1 MNIQNFL
8 THFHRVKRT
17 SGNQYMAQCPSH
29 DDRKNSL
36 SIKYDEHKD
45 CILINCHAGCSTKEI
60 LEKAGLKIRDLYNN
74 NDNKTTIISTTTY
87 NYYDENGDLLY
98 KKVRRDYIDKSKKI
112 YFEKANGEKNMQGV
126 KRVLYNLP
134 QVINADKVYIV
145 EGEKCADAVIKAGFV
160 ATTLDGGAKSPWRK
174 HYNRYLQDKEII
186 ILPDNDEAGM
196 QYARTIAT
204 HLQHSKIIK
213 LPDLQPKEDVYDWLM
228 SGHTIAE
235 IDSLPITDLS
245 EELLPE
251 STEED
256 EAHEIET
263 KTTQA
268 ETIIKLVEKH
278 NAVLF
283 HDTLND
289 PYVALDVEG
298 HKEIWRID
306 SDGFFNWVN
315 RLFYMHTKK
324 AIKKENVS
332 QAVTILKAKAQY
344 DSKEAIPLGVRI
356 NEQNNAFWYDLSN
369 PDWQAV
375 KITADGWSIENET
388 PILFNRYL
396 HQKAQCLPEQDGNI
410 ELILKYI
417 NIKEYHT
424 LFLCWLVCCFIPNI
438 PHPMPIFFG
447 EKGAAKTTAC
457 KLLKRI
463 IDPSSLETLTIQ
475 KDPRSLAVSLQN
487 HWFLP
492 FDNVSKI
499 DEDTSDMLCRA
510 ITGDGIQQRK
520 LYTNAEDYIFS
531 FQKCLA
537 INGINNVARR
547 PDLMD
552 RAILIELFRISED
565 ERKELSEIKHKFEQ
579 HLPYILGGIFDVLSK
594 AMKIYPTVKL
604 EKHPRMADFARWA
617 FAIGEALGG
626 KGQAFLD
633 EYAENQKTQN
643 VEILNADIVAT
654 LMVAFMN
661 DKSEWNGRI
670 SELLQELIQ
679 IAPSCG
685 INTKSS
691 AFPSQPNVLSR
702 KLNGIRSNL
711 QSAGI
716 TFKTV
721 QKTQG
726 SVITLTNENLSPL
739 PPYKISSDDILNQ
752 NKTTTEVDDV
762 DEGIDF

>member
-1 MNIQNFL
+1 MDIQNFL
-8 THFHRVKRT
+8 TRFNRAKRT

-45 CILINCHAGCSTKEI
+45 CILVNCHAGCSTKEI
-60 LEKAGLKIRDLYNN
+60 LEKVGLKMKDLYNN
-74 NDNKTTIISTTTY
+74 DDKKTTIIATTTY

-126 KRVLYNLP
+126 NRVLYNLP
-134 QVINADKVYIV
+134 QVINSDKVYIV

-204 HLQHSKIIK
+204 HLPNAKIIK

-228 SGHTIAE
+228 AGHTMAE
-235 IDSLPITDLS
+235 IDSLPIADLS
-245 EELLPE
+245 ELLPE
-251 STEED
+251 SIEENVVK
-256 EAHEIET
+256 ET
-263 KTTQA
+263 DTKATQS
-268 ETIIKLVEKH
+268 ETIISLVEKN

-283 HDTLND
+283 HDALND
-289 PYVALDVEG
+289 PYVAIEIDE
-298 HKEIWRID
+298 HKEIWSIE
-306 SDGFFNWVN
+306 SEAFNTWVSG
-315 RLFYMHTKK
+315 LFYKHTKK
-324 AIKKENVS
+324 TVKKENVS

-344 DSKEAIPLGVRI
+344 DSKEAISLGVRI
-356 NEQNNAFWYDLSN
+356 NEKDNAFWYDLSN
-369 PDWQAV
+369 PNWQAV
-375 KITADGWSIENET
+375 KITDDGWTIENNP
-388 PILFNRYL
+388 PIMFNRFR
-396 HQKAQCLPEQDGNI
+396 HQKNQCLPKQDGDI
-410 ELILKYI
+410 KRILKYI
-417 NIKEYHT
+417 NIKENHI
-424 LFLCWLVCCFIPNI
+424 LFLCWLVCCFIPNM
-438 PHPMPIFFG
+438 PHAMPIFFG

-457 KLLKRI
+457 TLLKRI
-463 IDPSSLETLTIQ
+463 IDPSALETLTIQ
-475 KDPRSLAVSLQN
+475 KNPRSLAVNLQQ

-499 DEDTSDMLCRA
+499 DEDISDTLCRA

-520 LYTNAEDYIFS
+520 LYTNADDYIFT

-552 RAILIELFRISED
+552 RAILIELFRISEN
-565 ERKELSEIKHKFEQ
+565 ERKELSEIKYEFEQ
-579 HLPYILGGIFDVLSK
+579 DLPYILGGIFDVLSK

-604 EKHPRMADFARWA
+604 KKLPRMADFTRWG

-626 KGQAFLD
+626 KGQEFLD
-633 EYAENQKTQN
+633 EYVENRKSQN
-643 VEILNADIVAT
+643 VEIINENIVAT

-661 DKSEWNGRI
+661 DKAEWNGRI

-685 INTKSS
+685 INTKSV

-702 KLNGIRSNL
+702 RLNGLKSNL

-716 TFKTV
+716 TFEIIP
-721 QKTQG
+721 KTQG
-726 SVITLTNENLSPL
+726 SVITLTNGNLSPL
-739 PPYKISSDDILNQ
+739 PPYKISSGDILNQ
-752 NKTTTEVDDV
+752 NETTAEVEDA
-762 DEGIDF
+762 DESIDF